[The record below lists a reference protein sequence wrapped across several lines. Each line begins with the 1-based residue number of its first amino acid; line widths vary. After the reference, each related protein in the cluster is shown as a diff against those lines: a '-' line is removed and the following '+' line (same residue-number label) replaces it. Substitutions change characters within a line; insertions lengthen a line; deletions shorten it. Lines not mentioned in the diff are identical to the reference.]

1 MPKKT
6 KELRKSVT
14 RMLAE
19 RKKAGKPIPAAR
31 PGTSLYRSQQEMLKK
46 QKRLRK
52 LLK

>member
-1 MPKKT
+1 MPRKT

-14 RMLAE
+14 KMLAE
-19 RKKAGKPIPAAR
+19 RKKAGKPIPRAR
-31 PGTSLYRSQQEMLKK
+31 PGTSLYSSQQKMRER